1 MQVMVME
8 PMRIELTG
16 YDVVEKKATRQ
27 GNSAHVLIPP
37 SWIGKRVKAILLES
51 VDDTPRARR

>member
-1 MQVMVME
+1 MVME

-27 GNSAHVLIPP
+27 GNSGHVLIPP

-51 VDDTPRARR
+51 VDDTPRPRR

>member
-1 MQVMVME
+1 MDME

-37 SWIGKRVKAILLES
+37 SWIGKRVKAILLEQ
-51 VDDTPRARR
+51 VNRD